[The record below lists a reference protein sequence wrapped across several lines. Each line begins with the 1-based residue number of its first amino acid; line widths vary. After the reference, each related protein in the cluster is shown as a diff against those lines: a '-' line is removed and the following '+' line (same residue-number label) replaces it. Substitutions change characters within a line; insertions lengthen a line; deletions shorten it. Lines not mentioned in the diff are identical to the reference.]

1 VTEPDVS
8 REMGRHTTKTL
19 KRRYDLR
26 GDMSADR
33 SVLRQAIERGE
44 RDGGAIEFKERLTR
58 EVHLADGRKESL
70 AAQLRH
76 RVLSGD
82 GEATY
87 VVGVTDDG
95 GIAGIPP
102 ERFSE
107 TMDVLSLLA
116 EEADAHIHDVET
128 WGVTADETADDRR
141 SVEAAGDP
149 GAVHRDDG
157 DDRGLVGIATIREGS
172 VLETDDAH
180 VVVGTAGHVDHG
192 KSTLV
197 GSLVTG
203 QADDGQGG
211 TRGFLDVQPHEIERG
226 LSADL
231 SYAVYGF
238 DDGDPVRMDNPHR
251 KQDRA
256 RIVEEAD
263 RLVSFVD
270 TVGHEPW
277 LRTTIRGLVGQRID
291 YGLLV
296 VAADDGP
303 TRTTREHLGI
313 LLATELP
320 TIVAVTKTD
329 LVSEERIEE
338 VSREIES
345 LLRDVDRT
353 PLSVERHGVAT
364 ALDEIGESVV
374 PIVRTSAVSGDGLG
388 NLDTLFASLPK
399 RSTPDREEFRMYVDR
414 SYDVKGVGAVA
425 SGTVNSGAV
434 ETGDE
439 LLVGP
444 MADGSFREVEVRS
457 IEMHY
462 HRVDRATAGR
472 IVGIAL
478 KGIPESSLERGMVL
492 LPRTADPEP
501 VREFEAE
508 VVVLN
513 HPTRIQSG
521 YEPVVHLET
530 ASEAAEFTPEDGRLL
545 PGDTGRTRVRFK
557 FRPYLVEEGQ
567 RFVFREGSSKGVG
580 TVTGVGAGSE
590 PAPADD

>member
-1 VTEPDVS
+1 
-8 REMGRHTTKTL
+8 
-19 KRRYDLR
+19 
-26 GDMSADR
+26 MSADR
-33 SVLRQAIERGE
+33 SALRRALERGE

-58 EVHLADGRKESL
+58 EVHLTDGRMESL
-70 AAQLRH
+70 VAQLRH

-95 GIAGIPP
+95 GLAGIAPDA
-102 ERFSE
+102 FSE

-116 EEADAHIHDVET
+116 EEADAHIADVET
-128 WGVTADETADDRR
+128 WSAGADGEGD
-141 SVEAAGDP
+141 AA
-149 GAVHRDDG
+149 
-157 DDRGLVGIATIREGS
+157 GLVGLATVREGGMFA
-172 VLETDDAH
+172 TDDDH
-180 VVVGTAGHVDHG
+180 LVVGTAGHVDHG

-211 TRGFLDVQPHEIERG
+211 TRGFLDVQPHEVERG

-238 DDGDPVRMDNPHR
+238 AEDAGDPVRMDNPHR
-251 KQDRA
+251 KSDRA

-277 LRTTIRGLVGQRID
+277 LRTTIRGLVGQKLD

-303 TRTTREHLGI
+303 TATTREHLGI

-320 TIVAVTKTD
+320 TIVAITKADAVTGDRLAT
-329 LVSEERIEE
+329 VERE
-338 VSREIES
+338 VES
-345 LLRDVDRT
+345 TLRDVGET
-353 PLSVERHGVAT
+353 PLPVDRYGVDT
-364 ALDEIGESVV
+364 AVAEVGDGVV
-374 PIVRTSAVSGDGLG
+374 PVLHTSAVEQTG
-388 NLDTLFASLPK
+388 LDTLDRLFETLPK
-399 RSTPDREEFRMYVDR
+399 RATPEREAFRMYIDR
-414 SYDVKGVGAVA
+414 SYKVTGVGAVA
-425 SGTVNSGAV
+425 SGTVNSGVV
-434 ETGDE
+434 EAGDE
-439 LLVGP
+439 LLLGP

-478 KGIPESSLERGMVL
+478 KGVDEEDVERGMALV
-492 LPRTADPEP
+492 PRDADPTP
-501 VREFEAE
+501 VRSFDAE
-508 VVVLN
+508 VMVLN
-513 HPTRIQSG
+513 HPTRIQPG

-530 ASEAAEFTPEDGRLL
+530 LSEAAVFSPAEGRLL

-557 FRPYLVEEGQ
+557 FRPYLIESGQ

-580 TVTGVGAGSE
+580 TVRAVE
-590 PAPADD
+590 PTE

>member
-1 VTEPDVS
+1 
-8 REMGRHTTKTL
+8 
-19 KRRYDLR
+19 
-26 GDMSADR
+26 MSADR
-33 SVLRQAIERGE
+33 SALRRALERGE

-58 EVHLADGRKESL
+58 ELHLSDGRMESL
-70 AAQLRH
+70 VAQLRH

-95 GIAGIPP
+95 GLAGIAP
-102 ERFSE
+102 EAFSE

-116 EEADAHIHDVET
+116 EEADAHIADVET
-128 WGVTADETADDRR
+128 WSAGADGEGD
-141 SVEAAGDP
+141 AA
-149 GAVHRDDG
+149 
-157 DDRGLVGIATIREGS
+157 GLVGLATVREGAMFA
-172 VLETDDAH
+172 TDDDH
-180 VVVGTAGHVDHG
+180 LVIGTAGHVDHG

-211 TRGFLDVQPHEIERG
+211 TRGFLDVQPHEVERG

-238 DDGDPVRMDNPHR
+238 AEDAGDPVRMDNPHR
-251 KQDRA
+251 KSDRA

-277 LRTTIRGLVGQRID
+277 LRTTIRGLVGQKLD

-303 TRTTREHLGI
+303 TATTREHLGI

-320 TIVAVTKTD
+320 TIVAITKTD
-329 LVSEERIEE
+329 VVTDERLAAVERE
-338 VSREIES
+338 VES
-345 LLRDVDRT
+345 TLRDVGET
-353 PLSVERHGVAT
+353 PLPVDRYGVDT
-364 ALDEIGESVV
+364 AVAEVGDGVV
-374 PIVRTSAVSGDGLG
+374 PVLRTSAVERTG
-388 NLDTLFASLPK
+388 LDTLDRLFETLPK
-399 RSTPDREEFRMYVDR
+399 RATPEREAFRMYVDR
-414 SYDVKGVGAVA
+414 SYKVTGVGAVA
-425 SGTVNSGAV
+425 SGTVNSGVV
-434 ETGDE
+434 EAGDE
-439 LLVGP
+439 LLLGP

-478 KGIPESSLERGMVL
+478 KGVDEEDVERGMALV
-492 LPRTADPEP
+492 PRDADPTP
-501 VREFEAE
+501 VRSFDAE
-508 VVVLN
+508 VMVLN
-513 HPTRIQSG
+513 HPTRIQPG

-530 ASEAAEFTPEDGRLL
+530 LSEAAVFTPAEGRLL

-557 FRPYLVEEGQ
+557 FRPYLVEAGQ

-580 TVTGVGAGSE
+580 TVRDVESTE
-590 PAPADD
+590 

>member
-1 VTEPDVS
+1 
-8 REMGRHTTKTL
+8 
-19 KRRYDLR
+19 
-26 GDMSADR
+26 MSADR
-33 SVLRQAIERGE
+33 SALRRALDRGE

-58 EVHLADGRKESL
+58 ELHLTDGRMESL
-70 AAQLRH
+70 VAQLRH

-95 GIAGIPP
+95 GLAGIDP
-102 ERFSE
+102 EAFSE

-116 EEADAHIHDVET
+116 EEADAHIADVET
-128 WGVTADETADDRR
+128 WSAGEEGNGD
-141 SVEAAGDP
+141 AA
-149 GAVHRDDG
+149 
-157 DDRGLVGIATIREGS
+157 GLVGLATVREGAMFAA
-172 VLETDDAH
+172 DDDH
-180 VVVGTAGHVDHG
+180 LVIGTAGHVDHG

-211 TRGFLDVQPHEIERG
+211 TRGFLDVQPHEVERG

-238 DDGDPVRMDNPHR
+238 ADDAADPVRMDNPHR
-251 KQDRA
+251 KSDRA

-277 LRTTIRGLVGQRID
+277 LRTTIRGLVGQKLD

-303 TRTTREHLGI
+303 TATTREHLGI

-320 TIVAVTKTD
+320 TIVAITKADAVTD
-329 LVSEERIEE
+329 ERLAAVERE
-338 VSREIES
+338 VES
-345 LLRDVDRT
+345 TLRDVGET
-353 PLSVERHGVAT
+353 PLPVNRYGVDT
-364 ALDEIGESVV
+364 AVAEVGDGVV
-374 PIVRTSAVSGDGLG
+374 PVLRTSAVEQTG
-388 NLDTLFASLPK
+388 LDTLDRLFETLPK
-399 RSTPDREEFRMYVDR
+399 RATPERETFRMYVDR
-414 SYDVKGVGAVA
+414 SYKVTGVGAVA
-425 SGTVNSGAV
+425 SGTVNSGVV
-434 ETGDE
+434 EAGDE
-439 LLVGP
+439 LLLGP

-478 KGIPESSLERGMVL
+478 KGVDEEDVERGMALV
-492 LPRTADPEP
+492 PRDADPTP
-501 VREFEAE
+501 VRTFEAE
-508 VVVLN
+508 VMVLN
-513 HPTRIQSG
+513 HPTRIQPG

-530 ASEAAEFTPEDGRLL
+530 LSEAAVFSPAEGRLL

-557 FRPYLVEEGQ
+557 FRPYLVEAGQ

-580 TVTGVGAGSE
+580 TVRAVE
-590 PAPADD
+590 PAE